1 MYSDDEIEI
10 ARKNAQIE
18 DQNLR
23 ASFAAG
29 DLAFSQSHN
38 ATLEEEIEDLK
49 REVDRLNTLLGS
61 PLHVIA
67 DKHQKFR
74 ASYVQQQETM
84 ANWMVSQQAF
94 KNLAYQLADELGLSD
109 EDVSAKLSNNR
120 ARDIEQSAQKYP
132 EVARI
137 KDRLQ

>member
-10 ARKNAQIE
+10 AQKNAQIE

-74 ASYVQQQETM
+74 ASYMQQQETM

-109 EDVSAKLSNNR
+109 EEVAAKLSNNR
-120 ARDIEQSAQKYP
+120 SRDIEQAAQKYR
-132 EVARI
+132 EVARVKDSI
-137 KDRLQ
+137 K